1 MSTELETLHSALGTV
16 LTAGLPG
23 VALYEDYPL
32 LDDGLDLPA
41 VVLELEEV
49 DFGEDRI
56 TRTGQWVARCLVAAD
71 DTGAEMSVRKLALSV
86 AALLTAAKPLPAKC
100 SAPTVQRVAPENAD
114 LDGLLIWTAE
124 FTTTIH
130 LTGVLWSA
138 P

>member
-1 MSTELETLHSALGTV
+1 MSTELETLHSALGSV
-16 LTAGLPG
+16 LSAGLTG

-49 DFGEDRI
+49 AFGEDRI
-56 TRTGQWVARCLVAAD
+56 TRTAQWVARCLVAAD
-71 DTGAEMSVRKLALSV
+71 DTGAEMSVRKLAFSV
-86 AALLTAAKPLPAKC
+86 AALLTAAKPFPAKC

-114 LDGLLIWTAE
+114 LDGLLIWTVE